1 MMDEKQTLAELLEMM
16 AEHDLD
22 VLKVKMGDA
31 TYELVKREPGVAH
44 GPIPAAA
51 ISNAPAQQ
59 QGPSP
64 STKRITAP
72 LTGVFY
78 RASSPDSESFVN
90 IGDRVE
96 VGRVVCILEAMKLFN
111 EIQSEFAGVITKIL
125 PQNGDLV
132 SQGQDIFWIEP

>member
-1 MMDEKQTLAELLEMM
+1 MDEKQTLAELLEMM

-31 TYELVKREPGVAH
+31 TYELVKREPGVSV
-44 GPIPAAA
+44 GPVHVASTP
-51 ISNAPAQQ
+51 NVPAQQ
-59 QGPSP
+59 QGPSS

-78 RASSPDSESFVN
+78 RASSPDTESFVH